1 MLEVS
6 RELEAIKMLLSKKG
20 ELLYELDLKGYT
32 CPYPQLYTA
41 KALGEI
47 EVGAVLEVLI
57 DNPPSTETV
66 PRSIRN
72 VGQEYVKTEQLGPSL
87 WKIIARRIK

>member
-1 MLEVS
+1 VS
-6 RELEAIKMLLSKKG
+6 RELELLKTLLKKKG
-20 ELLYELDLKGYT
+20 EMLYELDLKGYT

-47 EVGAVLEVLI
+47 EVGAILEVLT

-72 VGQEYVKTEQLGPSL
+72 ARQEYVKTEQLGPSL
-87 WKIIARRIK
+87 WKIVAKRIK

>member
-1 MLEVS
+1 VS
-6 RELEAIKMLLSKKG
+6 RELESLKTLLKKKG
-20 ELLYELDLKGYT
+20 EMLYELDLKGYT
-32 CPYPQLYTA
+32 CPYPQLFTA

-47 EVGAVLEVLI
+47 EVGAILEVLI

-72 VGQEYVKTEQLGPSL
+72 VGQEYVKTEKLGPSL
-87 WKIIARRIK
+87 WRIVARRIK

>member
-1 MLEVS
+1 MS
-6 RELEAIKMLLSKKG
+6 RKDEK
-20 ELLYELDLKGYT
+20 LYELDLKGYT
-32 CPYPQLYTA
+32 CPYPQLFTA

-47 EVGAVLEVLI
+47 EVGALLEVLI
-57 DNPPSTETV
+57 DNPPSIETV

-72 VGQEYVKTEQLGPSL
+72 AGQEYVKTEQLGPSL